1 MSWIENWKKQIA
13 DSGYKYFVL
22 KVDHLLDSLDEQD
35 VLTFNDMLE
44 TYNKYR
50 ETIGKEMSTYWV
62 VNKEDVPHIKNWEDF
77 AKCINYKKND

>member
-1 MSWIENWKKQIA
+1 
-13 DSGYKYFVL
+13 
-22 KVDHLLDSLDEQD
+22 
-35 VLTFNDMLE
+35 MLE

-62 VNKEDVPHIKNWEDF
+62 VNREDVTHIKNWEDF